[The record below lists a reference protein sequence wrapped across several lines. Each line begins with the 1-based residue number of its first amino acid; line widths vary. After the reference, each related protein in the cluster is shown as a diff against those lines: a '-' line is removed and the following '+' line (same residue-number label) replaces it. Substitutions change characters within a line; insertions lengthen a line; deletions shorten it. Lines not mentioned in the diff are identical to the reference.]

1 MASGAILSTE
11 REAPKKLLARF
22 ARFDVPLLRASEYR
36 GHEVDLLLLAWAL
49 LLFRHSNG
57 NHIEFT
63 WGRNETAA
71 DFTFNFGTS
80 GLSWSTSELIAK
92 ALEGVQSYRQQIQ
105 AGKLVALD
113 EAIVFFN
120 DECAPSDLSSN
131 ARVSD
136 GDALGGGMAWG
147 NIQLQATMSDGNL
160 WLRPCWREPLGA
172 EYLAGHYANAVVE
185 ILNTLM
191 TGLSNPIS
199 SVLGP
204 GGVDLSEIWRWNKDV
219 PATEN
224 ACVQDLIFEQVQ
236 RRPTAQAICSW
247 DGNLTYEEIGRY
259 ATLVAHNLVRIGL
272 KIGQIV
278 PICFEK
284 SRWTI
289 VAVFGVL
296 KAGGAMVLMDPSQP
310 LERRQTIA
318 EQVGATIVIT
328 SKTHAPFGPKIA
340 PGAKAVVVAQDTL
353 DELAEQATKTAKL
366 ELPVVPTD
374 SILYLIFT
382 SGSTGK
388 PKGVVINHAT
398 YTTSAIARSAAVG
411 YTAETR
417 VLDFASYAFD
427 VSIDSMLCTTLRGGC
442 LCIPSDEDRLNDL
455 SGVIRRMGVTM
466 SNMTPSVARI
476 LDADII
482 PSLHSL
488 GLGGE
493 SCSIGD
499 VSEWGKQTRI
509 VIGYG
514 PSECTVGC
522 TINPSA
528 AGKPYVS
535 IGPGNGGVIWLTD
548 PDDHN
553 KLVPIGAVGELLV
566 EGPIVG
572 QGYLGDPEKTAA
584 AFIENPTWLVA
595 GGGGVPGRRGRLYK
609 TGDLVRYD
617 PDGEQGFVFVGRK
630 DTQVKLRGQRVELGE
645 IEHHLRRLLPSG
657 TDVVAE
663 VIAPQGRSKESM
675 LLAFV
680 ADPNAEKPDAKDNE
694 LQQIEFSSA
703 LREKMADLNEQLSKA
718 LPIYM
723 VPSTYIGIDRMPM
736 LVSGKIDRKLLRAF
750 GSQLILQS
758 SSSDSSRGQNQK
770 PLCETE
776 TCLHEIW
783 CHLLGLTAEQ
793 VSTTHNFFIL
803 GGDSVLAMKLV
814 PAVREQG
821 FVLTVADIFSFPV
834 LADMAQAMQ
843 KEEAS
848 SQVEVPS
855 FSLIDSN
862 WDRQSACEEAAGQC
876 GVSKESIEDI
886 YPCTPLQEILM
897 AFSARSSESYVA
909 QRIAEVPN
917 KETADKLKEAWSV
930 VIKESAILRTRVVEF
945 KEHGFMQVVTNEVPE
960 WQSSDASLEQF
971 LDQDQKTPMSVNMP
985 LSRFSLV
992 HDDSAG
998 KIYFVWTVH
1007 HAIYD
1012 GWSTDLMIEHA
1023 KNAYRGIST
1032 PRPAEFKHF
1041 IQYLVDPS
1049 REASKDYWRVQLQ
1062 GATGPQYP
1070 SLPSRMYIPEPN
1082 ALAQRIVPVEQ
1093 STRSSITTA
1102 TLIRA
1107 AWAMV
1112 ASQYTMSDDVVF
1124 GETFAGRTLRIPGV
1138 EQIEGPMIATV
1149 PVRVRIDRSAPVQEF
1164 LQSIQEQGLVRAAH
1178 EHLGMQNIRRVSG
1191 DAQLACEVKMGLVIQ
1206 PRPADAPEESGGELP
1221 PFRVEDAAHE
1231 ALRFNSYPLM
1241 LACSLRSDGFEVT
1254 ASFDSNLI
1262 SEPQMHRVLAQ
1273 LEYVVSQLCNDDSI
1287 QLGNITCL
1295 SDQELAEIWLI
1306 NKAPESPVPD
1316 ASSFVLEPKGLM
1328 TGDKYPTS
1336 FVPWIVH
1343 PANPNQLMPFGTVG
1357 ELLLEGV
1364 GEAANLDTPEW
1375 MIKGAGEIEGRKV
1388 RLYQTGDLVK
1398 YADDKSL
1405 VFMGRKESL
1414 RKVDGYVMDLA
1425 TVDLQ
1430 LRHWLPENVHGASQ
1444 LIVPNASDT
1453 QLPVL
1458 VAFVSEPPTKEG
1470 QVVDLGLKTPN
1481 NKLALSS
1488 VISVELA
1495 EAIVGLNK
1503 KFADVL
1509 PPYMIPSIYIPLE
1522 KLPYLGE
1529 KVDIESLRSLS
1540 EHVTQDFLLQ
1550 LRTVFTS
1557 LRSGR
1562 GAKQMTMKERALRGL
1577 WAKSLGVEE
1586 EKLTLDDNFFRLGGD
1601 SIMAMKLVTAL
1612 RLAGYHLSVTDIFR
1626 NMQLSD
1632 MASVLVDAPLD
1643 GGRVIKEYK
1652 PFSMINTGDLQE
1664 YLSKNIQPTLADAAW
1679 SIEDV
1684 LPATDPQQ
1692 RDVETTVSRPR
1703 SAVQYN
1709 MLYFKDINTSRLLES
1724 FQKLVS
1730 SHPVLRTVFI
1740 KEGGRTLQV
1749 VLKDFKVSFSE
1760 HSTEEPVKDAC
1771 KKLAGE
1777 DIEVDSSFALGTSYL
1792 HLFIVQNTEETGLMI
1807 RISHAQ
1813 YDGIS
1818 FPEVLRQLELIYEGK
1833 DIESPV
1839 PFASYIQ
1846 YQAETKLEKIQYWR
1860 NVLQGAWLTV
1870 LPSAQAD
1877 SKPKFIKKEVTLSAR
1892 SPDTTMAT
1900 LLTASWARVLSKHLD
1915 TDDLTFGGVV
1925 SGRTVDL
1932 PDVDR
1937 IMGPTY
1943 QYIPLRVKFES
1954 GWTVKDLLDSVRD
1967 QFLEGSRHA
1976 TLGFQE
1982 ISDNC
1987 TSWSPTIPFFSSIVH
2002 HHDIDY
2008 FDTIPF
2014 AGGECGVDYTNPH
2027 PESPNPIR
2035 VTSYTEGGKT
2045 YVGIVGDEVRLQFWE
2060 ERLDELALAIEEL
2073 ANDPAA
2079 VI

>member
-1 MASGAILSTE
+1 MAGAILS
-11 REAPKKLLARF
+11 APRGPPKGLARF
-22 ARFDVPLLRASEYR
+22 ARFDVPLLRAAEYR

-49 LLFRHSNG
+49 LLYRYSNG
-57 NHIEFT
+57 SPVEFT
-63 WGRNETAA
+63 WGRNGTAA

-80 GLSWSTSELIAK
+80 GLNWSCSDTIAK
-92 ALEGVQSYRQQIQ
+92 VLAGLQAYRQQIQ
-105 AGKLVALD
+105 TDKLVALD
-113 EAIVFFN
+113 RAIVFFN
-120 DECAPSDLSSN
+120 DECAPSDLPSN
-131 ARVSD
+131 
-136 GDALGGGMAWG
+136 AWG
-147 NIQLQATMSDGNL
+147 NIQLQATMSDGSL

-172 EYLAGHYANAVVE
+172 EYISKHYANAVVE
-185 ILNTLM
+185 ILNTII
-191 TGLSNPIS
+191 SDPSKPIS
-199 SVLGP
+199 SVLE
-204 GGVDLSEIWRWNKDV
+204 LSETDRSELWRWNKDV
-219 PATEN
+219 PPTEDV
-224 ACVQDLIFEQVQ
+224 CVQDLIFEQVQ
-236 RRPTAQAICSW
+236 KRPTAQAVCSW
-247 DGNLTYEEIGRY
+247 DGNLTYEEVGRY
-259 ATLVAHNLVRIGL
+259 ATLVAHHLIRIGI
-272 KIGQIV
+272 KTGQIV

-289 VAVFGVL
+289 VA
-296 KAGGAMVLMDPSQP
+296 P

-318 EQVGATIVIT
+318 EQVGATLIIT
-328 SKTHAPFGPKIA
+328 SKIHAPFGPKIA
-340 PGAKAVVVAQDTL
+340 PGAKAVVVSQDAL
-353 DELAEQATKTAKL
+353 DELAEQATKTAKP

-388 PKGVVINHAT
+388 PKGVIINHRT

-427 VSIDSMLCTTLRGGC
+427 VSVDSMLCTTLRGGC
-442 LCIPSDEDRLNDL
+442 LCIPSDEDRLNDI
-455 SGVIRRMGVTM
+455 SGVIRRMKVTM
-466 SNMTPSVARI
+466 ANMTPSVAR
-476 LDADII
+476 
-482 PSLHSL
+482 
-488 GLGGE
+488 
-493 SCSIGD
+493 D

-535 IGPGNGGVIWLTD
+535 IGPGNGGVIWLVD

-553 KLVPIGAVGELLV
+553 KLTPIGGVGELLV

-584 AFIENPTWLVA
+584 AFIENPTWLLE
-595 GGGGVPGRRGRLYK
+595 GSQDVPGREGRLYK

-645 IEHHLRRLLPSG
+645 IEHHLRRHLPAG
-657 TDVVAE
+657 TDAVAE

-675 LLAFV
+675 LLAFI
-680 ADPNAEKPDAKDNE
+680 ADPNAEKPQGAKDTE

-703 LREKMADLNEQLSKA
+703 IREKMADLTEQLSKA

-723 VPSTYIGIDRMPM
+723 VPSTYIGIDHMPM

-750 GSQLILQS
+750 GSQLTLQS
-758 SSSDSSRGQNQK
+758 NPSDSSAGESQK
-770 PLCETE
+770 PTSETE
-776 TCLHEIW
+776 ICLHEIW
-783 CHLLGLTAEQ
+783 CRLLGLKAEE

-834 LADMAQAMQ
+834 LSDMARTMQ
-843 KEEAS
+843 KEEAN
-848 SQVEVPS
+848 SQAEVLP
-855 FSLIDSN
+855 FSLVDSA
-862 WDRQSACEEAAGQC
+862 WDRESACEEAASQC
-876 GVSKESIEDI
+876 SVDKSSIEDI

-897 AFSARSSESYVA
+897 AFSARSAESYVA
-909 QRIAEVPN
+909 QRIAEIPN
-917 KETADKLKEAWSV
+917 KETADNLKEAWEV
-930 VIKESAILRTRVVEF
+930 VIKDSAILRTRVVEF
-945 KEHGFMQVVTNEVPE
+945 KEHGFMQVVIKENPE
-960 WQSSDASLEQF
+960 WQSVHQSLDNFLSD
-971 LDQDQKTPMSVNMP
+971 DQKSPMSVNMP
-985 LSRFSLV
+985 LTRFTIV
-992 HDDSAG
+992 HDDVTN

-1023 KNAYRGIST
+1023 KNAYKGIST

-1041 IQYLVDPS
+1041 IQYLVDPA

-1082 ALAQRIVPVEQ
+1082 ALAQRIVRVEQ
-1093 STRSSITTA
+1093 TSRSSITTA

-1107 AWAMV
+1107 AWALV

-1149 PVRVRIDRSAPVQEF
+1149 PVRVRIDRSAPVQDF
-1164 LQSIQEQGLVRAAH
+1164 LQNIQDQGLVRAAH

-1206 PRPADAPEESGGELP
+1206 PRPAKASEESEDEIP

-1241 LACSLRSDGFEVT
+1241 LACSLRPDGFEVT

-1262 SEPQMHRVLAQ
+1262 TEPQMHRVLSQ
-1273 LEYVVSQLCNDDSI
+1273 LEHVVSQLCGDESV
-1287 QLGNITCL
+1287 QLNNISYL
-1295 SDQELAEIWLI
+1295 SDQELSEIWLS
-1306 NKAPESPVPD
+1306 NEEPKSATSD
-1316 ASSFVLEPKGLM
+1316 ASSQLKQTKALA

-1336 FVPWIVH
+1336 LTPWIVH
-1343 PANPNQLMPFGTVG
+1343 PADHNQLMPIGTVG

-1364 GEAANLDTPEW
+1364 SDGANLDPPEW
-1375 MIKGAGEIEGRKV
+1375 LLKGTGDSSGRDIK
-1388 RLYQTGDLVK
+1388 LYQTGDLVK

-1414 RKVDGYVMDLA
+1414 RKVDGHVMDLA

-1430 LRHWLPENVHGASQ
+1430 LRKFLPENAHAASQ
-1444 LIVPNASDT
+1444 LIVPKNSSNQSPA
-1453 QLPVL
+1453 L

-1470 QVVDLGLKTPN
+1470 RIVDLGVKNSNAGLP
-1481 NKLALSS
+1481 LST
-1488 VISVELA
+1488 VISSQLA
-1495 EAIVGLNK
+1495 DATVSLNK
-1503 KFADVL
+1503 KLADVL

-1522 KLPYLGE
+1522 KFPYLGE
-1529 KVDIESLRSLS
+1529 QVDFESLKSIT
-1540 EHVTQDFLLQ
+1540 EHVTEELLLQ
-1550 LRTVFTS
+1550 LRTAFTN

-1562 GAKQMTMKERALRGL
+1562 GKQMTMKERALRGL
-1577 WAKSLGVEE
+1577 WAKSLGMEE
-1586 EKLTLDDNFFRLGGD
+1586 DKLALDDNFFRLGGD
-1601 SIMAMKLVTAL
+1601 SIMAMKLVSAL
-1612 RLAGYHLSVTDIFR
+1612 RLIGYHLSVTDMFR
-1626 NMQLSD
+1626 NMQLSA
-1632 MASVLVDAPLD
+1632 MASALEEAPLN
-1643 GGRVIKEYK
+1643 GERIMKEYK
-1652 PFSMINTGDLQE
+1652 PFSLVKSSDVET
-1664 YLSKNIQPTLADAAW
+1664 YLSEKIIPALADAAW
-1679 SIEDV
+1679 VIEDV

-1692 RDVETTVSRPR
+1692 RDVETTVFKPR
-1703 SAVQYN
+1703 SAIQYN
-1709 MLYFKDINTSRLLES
+1709 MLYFKEIDMTRLLAS

-1730 SHPVLRTVFI
+1730 LHPILRTVFV

-1749 VLKDFKVSFSE
+1749 VLKNLQVGVSE
-1760 HSTEEPVKDAC
+1760 HHTEEPMKEFC
-1771 KKLAGE
+1771 KALASE
-1777 DIEVDSSFALGTSYL
+1777 DIENDSSFSFGSSYL
-1792 HLFIVQNTEETGLMI
+1792 HLFAIHGSEEAGLMI

-1818 FPEVLRQLELIYEGK
+1818 FPEILHQLELQYQDKE
-1833 DIESPV
+1833 IESSA
-1839 PFASYIQ
+1839 PFSNYIQ
-1846 YQAETKLEKIQYWR
+1846 YQAESRIENIQYWR
-1860 NVLQGAWLTV
+1860 EVLQGSWLTS
-1870 LPSAQAD
+1870 LPAAETN
-1877 SKPKFIKKEVTLSAR
+1877 SKPKFIKKAVNLSSR

-1900 LLTASWARVLSKHLD
+1900 LLTASWARVLAQHLQ
-1915 TDDLTFGGVV
+1915 TDDVTIGGVV
-1925 SGRTVDL
+1925 SGRTIDL

-1943 QYIPLRVKFES
+1943 QYMPLRVKFQS
-1954 GWTVKDLLDSVRD
+1954 GLRVKDLLTGVRD

-2002 HHDIDY
+2002 HHDIEY

-2014 AGGECGVDYTNPH
+2014 AGGECEVDYTNPH
-2027 PESPNPIR
+2027 PEAASPTR
-2035 VTSYTEGGKT
+2035 VTSYTEGGEI
-2045 YVGIVGDEVRLQFWE
+2045 YVGIAADEEREPFWE
-2060 ERLDELALAIEEL
+2060 ERLTELARVMEEL
-2073 ANDPAA
+2073 VNEPEA